1 MSRSVKLSWR
11 QWAPGLDNDHLT
23 LGEVLDT
30 LPAANPS
37 DIPWLIRL
45 LENPASPF
53 ALPGAITLA
62 RHDAIHVLLG
72 RGLRPQDEAFVI
84 GFTMGASSHCRTW
97 QKRLFKFVART
108 FYPGPYK
115 FSKDDLLAYDLA
127 FGLADSSAAADLEYF
142 PFERFMDLTI
152 ADLRKRLG
160 IDRLKLYAT
169 YRHEQIILPGSVSSL
184 RLDTDLMGRDPASLA
199 PPSGVDSNWTKEK

>member
-1 MSRSVKLSWR
+1 MSRYAHLSWR
-11 QWAPGLDNDHLT
+11 DWNPGLDNDHLT
-23 LGEVLDT
+23 LGEVLET

-45 LENPASPF
+45 LENPASPV

-97 QKRLFKFVART
+97 QKQLFKWVARF
-108 FYPGPYK
+108 FYPGPYR
-115 FSKDDLLAYDLA
+115 FSVDHLMAYDLA
-127 FGLADSSAAADLEYF
+127 FGTAERSAAADLEYF

-169 YRHEQIILPGSVSSL
+169 YRHEQIILPGSASSL
-184 RLDTDLMGRDPASLA
+184 RLDTDLMGRDPASLIR
-199 PPSGVDSNWTKEK
+199 PEGDDSDWTKEK